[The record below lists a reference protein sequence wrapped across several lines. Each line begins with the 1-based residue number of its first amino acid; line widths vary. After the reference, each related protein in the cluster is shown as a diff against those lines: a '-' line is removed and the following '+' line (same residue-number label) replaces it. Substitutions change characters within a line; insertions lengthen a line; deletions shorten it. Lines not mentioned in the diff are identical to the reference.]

1 MFFCPRK
8 RGKCRC
14 RCPPRKES
22 APIMSIIDQF
32 YSGMCNTYT
41 ICYIIAFYLVQGCG
55 FKTKTKKK
63 KGTKVSVLRLLLP
76 TMSAMKC
83 CEPLL
88 YPSYLIWRKMIQS
101 LSSRNACMLTC
112 STGVLDIMCQ
122 TPKHE
127 ALNKQRP

>member
-1 MFFCPRK
+1 
-8 RGKCRC
+8 
-14 RCPPRKES
+14 
-22 APIMSIIDQF
+22 MSIIDQF

-83 CEPLL
+83 CEPPL
-88 YPSYLIWRKMIQS
+88 YPSALQ
-101 LSSRNACMLTC
+101 RNNHKIKT
-112 STGVLDIMCQ
+112 VNIKW
-122 TPKHE
+122 PK
-127 ALNKQRP
+127 